1 MAFCRMTGNT
11 APPRSVARPPLE
23 RPILLFD
30 GECAFCR
37 GWVERWRDAAGDRLD
52 FEAAQTAAGRFPE
65 IPLAD
70 FRRAVQLIG
79 TDGKVFSGAGAI
91 VRVRCLATQR
101 CWLLAAY
108 ERVPGLAA
116 AAEVIYRLVARHRP
130 FLSRFPR

>member
-1 MAFCRMTGNT
+1 MIGNT

-52 FEAAQTAAGRFPE
+52 FEAAQTAARRFPE
-65 IPLAD
+65 IPPAD
-70 FRRAVQLIG
+70 FRRAVKLIG
-79 TDGKVFSGAGAI
+79 TDGKVFSGAGAL

-101 CWLLAAY
+101 FWLLTAY

-130 FLSRFPR
+130 FLSRFSRMF